1 MMRSV
6 QRILAVFE
14 SFTPRRTSLSLQ
26 ELADRIELPKSTA
39 FRIVQSLEKAGYL
52 VRLDDRQYCLSFRFL
67 RLAGLVKSTL
77 GIREIARPV
86 MAELSEKTKEA
97 TSIHTVIGKN
107 RVCIESVAAASTL
120 RSVIQPGEQVPLM
133 AGSASKVLLAF
144 MPKKDLMAFVPS
156 IAKGTKRTQAAV
168 LDDLESVRQHGYAVS
183 HGERLL
189 GVSAISA
196 PIKDVN
202 EEVKYCL
209 SLGGPSIRVQAHEKT
224 FIKLVTEAAA
234 EISLQ
239 FGGGIDTEAVSEDD
253 PA

>member
-14 SFTPRRTSLSLQ
+14 SFSPQRTSLSLQ

-52 VRLDDRQYCLSFRFL
+52 VRQDDRQYCLSFRFL

-86 MAELSEKTKEA
+86 MSELSKNTQEA
-97 TSIHTVIGKN
+97 ASIHTVIGKN
-107 RVCIESVAAASTL
+107 RVCIESVTAASTL
-120 RSVIQPGEQVPLM
+120 RSVIQTGEQVPLLV
-133 AGSASKVLLAF
+133 GSATKVLLAY
-144 MPKKDLMAFVPS
+144 MPRKELSAFLPG

-168 LDDLESVRQHGYAVS
+168 LEDFKRIQEVGYAVS

-196 PIKDVN
+196 PIFDVN

-209 SLGGPSIRVQAHEKT
+209 SLGGPSVRLQADEKG
-224 FIKLVTEAAA
+224 FVKLVVQAAA
-234 EISLQ
+234 EISRQ
-239 FGGGIDTEAVSEDD
+239 FGGGAGIVA
-253 PA
+253 

>member
-14 SFTPRRTSLSLQ
+14 SFSSERTSLSLQ
-26 ELADRIELPKSTA
+26 ELADRIDLPKSTA

-67 RLAGLVKSTL
+67 RLAGLVKNTL

-86 MAELSEKTKEA
+86 MSELSEKTHE
-97 TSIHTVIGKN
+97 SISLHTAIGKN

-120 RSVIQPGEQVPLM
+120 RNVVQPGEQVPIRVI
-133 AGSASKVLLAF
+133 GSASKVLLAY
-144 MPKKDLMAFVPS
+144 MPKKQLTTLLPG
-156 IAKGTKRTQAAV
+156 IAKNTKRSKTS
-168 LDDLESVRQHGYAVS
+168 LLEELEGVRRAGYAIS

-196 PIKDVN
+196 PITDVN
-202 EEVKYCL
+202 GDVKYCL
-209 SLGGPSIRVQAHEKT
+209 SLGGPAVRVQANEKA
-224 FIKLVTEAAA
+224 FIELVVQAASD
-234 EISLQ
+234 ISRQ
-239 FGGGIDTEAVSEDD
+239 FGGEAGV
-253 PA
+253 

>member
-14 SFTPRRTSLSLQ
+14 SFSTERTSLSLQ
-26 ELADRIELPKSTA
+26 ELADRIDLPKSTA

-52 VRLDDRQYCLSFRFL
+52 VRLDDKQYCLSLRFL

-77 GIREIARPV
+77 GIRDIARPV
-86 MAELSEKTKEA
+86 MVDLSESTQEA
-97 TSIHTVIGKN
+97 ISVHTVIGKN

-120 RSVIQPGEQVPLM
+120 RSVVQTGEQVPLV
-133 AGSASKVLLAF
+133 AGSATKVLLAY
-144 MPKKDLMAFVPS
+144 MPKKELTPLLPA
-156 IAKGTKRTQAAV
+156 IAKASKRPQSEY
-168 LDDLESVRQHGYAVS
+168 LKELESVRKAGYAIS

-196 PIKDVN
+196 PIMDVN

-209 SLGGPSIRVQAHEKT
+209 SLGGPSVRIQGNEKALT
-224 FIKLVTEAAA
+224 KMLVEAAF
-234 EISLQ
+234 EITRQ
-239 FGGGIDTEAVSEDD
+239 FGGKLQ
-253 PA
+253 

>member
-6 QRILAVFE
+6 ERILAIFE
-14 SFTPRRTSLSLQ
+14 SFSSERTSLSLQ

-86 MAELSEKTKEA
+86 MAELSEKTQEA
-97 TSIHTVIGKN
+97 SSIHTVIASN

-120 RSVIQPGEQVPLM
+120 RSVIQPGEQVPLL
-133 AGSASKVLLAF
+133 AGSASKVLLAY
-144 MPKKDLMAFVPS
+144 MSKKDLTPFLPVV
-156 IAKGTKRTQAAV
+156 AKGTKRTQTAV
-168 LDDLESVRQHGYAVS
+168 QEELRSIQQAGYAIS
-183 HGERLL
+183 HGERLP

-196 PIKDVN
+196 PIFDVN

-209 SLGGPSIRVQAHEKT
+209 SLGGPSFRVQPNEKT
-224 FIKLVTEAAA
+224 MIKLVIQAAA
-234 EISLQ
+234 EISRQ
-239 FGGGIDTEAVSEDD
+239 FGGGTGTS
-253 PA
+253 

>member
-14 SFTPRRTSLSLQ
+14 SFSTERNSLTLQ
-26 ELADRIELPKSTA
+26 EIADLIELPKSTS

-52 VRLDDRQYCLSFRFL
+52 VRLENLQYCLSFRFT

-86 MAELSEKTKEA
+86 MTELADKTKE
-97 TSIHTVIGKN
+97 TVSIHTVVGRN
-107 RVCIESVAAASTL
+107 RVCIDSMSTASAL
-120 RSVIQPGEQVPLM
+120 RNVIQPGEQVPLL
-133 AGSASKVLLAF
+133 AGSATNVLIAYMSKKEITPLVA
-144 MPKKDLMAFVPS
+144 S
-156 IAKGTKRTQAAV
+156 IARASKQTPTHVLAQLATVRKKGF
-168 LDDLESVRQHGYAVS
+168 AVS

-196 PIKDVN
+196 PIKDVK
-202 EEVKYCL
+202 EEVHYCL
-209 SLGGPSIRVQAHEKT
+209 SIGGPSVRIQMHEKE
-224 FIKLVTEAAA
+224 FVKLAVLGAA

-239 FGGGIDTEAVSEDD
+239 LGAEIA
-253 PA
+253 

>member
-6 QRILAVFE
+6 QRILAIFE
-14 SFTPRRTSLSLQ
+14 SFSPDRTSLSLQ

-86 MAELSEKTKEA
+86 MVELSEKTQEA
-97 TSIHTVIGKN
+97 TSIHTVIGSS

-120 RSVIQPGEQVPLM
+120 RSVIQPGEQVPLQ
-133 AGSASKVLLAF
+133 AGSASKILLAY
-144 MPKKDLMAFVPS
+144 MSKKDLGVHLPS
-156 IAKGTKRTQAAV
+156 IAKATKRTQTVVQQELRAIQEA
-168 LDDLESVRQHGYAVS
+168 GYAVS

-196 PIKDVN
+196 PIFDVN

-209 SLGGPSIRVQAHEKT
+209 SLGGPSVRIQSNEKALIKMVVQS
-224 FIKLVTEAAA
+224 AA

-239 FGGGIDTEAVSEDD
+239 FGGGPGV